1 MSEIYREKIVS
12 SFIALKKNNKNVV
25 LIINDVEGIT
35 NHTLEKQKDSKEKL
49 KTLKMRLETLNK
61 KTEILKI
68 EINDLKITLIDNEKA
83 HKVAKA
89 KVQELGTQLKAAQAK
104 QREMST

>member
-1 MSEIYREKIVS
+1 MS

-25 LIINDVEGIT
+25 LIKNDVEEIT

-49 KTLKMRLETLNK
+49 KTFKMRLKTLNK
-61 KTEILKI
+61 KTETLKI
-68 EINDLKITLIDNEKA
+68 EINDLKITFIDNEEA

-89 KVQELGTQLKAAQAK
+89 KVQELGTELKATQAK
-104 QREMST
+104 QREMGT